1 MLKSQLRQ
9 KIKDRKRQFSRAQ
22 LDELS
27 QTITARLLAHPRLRA
42 ANTVLLYYSL
52 PDEVNT
58 HTIIDRLIAAGKQ
71 ILLPVV
77 IDDENLEV
85 RHYRGPQDL
94 REGDFHILEPIGE
107 PFTAYRQIDLIVV
120 PGVGFDASGNR
131 LGRGKGYYDRLLRQ
145 MPTVYKLGMC
155 FDFQKIEAVPTDQHD
170 ICMDEI
176 L

>member
-1 MLKSQLRQ
+1 M
-9 KIKDRKRQFSRAQ
+9 
-22 LDELS
+22 
-27 QTITARLLAHPRLRA
+27 
-42 ANTVLLYYSL
+42 
-52 PDEVNT
+52 
-58 HTIIDRLIAAGKQ
+58 
-71 ILLPVV
+71 
-77 IDDENLEV
+77 
-85 RHYRGPQDL
+85 
-94 REGDFHILEPIGE
+94 
-107 PFTAYRQIDLIVV
+107 

>member
-9 KIKDRKRQFSRAQ
+9 EIKDRKRQFSRAQ

-58 HTIIDRLIAAGKQ
+58 HTIIDRLVAAGKQ

-85 RHYRGPQDL
+85 HHYHGPQDL
-94 REGDFHILEPIGE
+94 REGNFHILEPIGE
-107 PFTAYRQIDLIVV
+107 PFTAYRQIDLIIV

-131 LGRGKGYYDRLLRQ
+131 LGRGKGYYDHLLRQ